1 MFAPKQHR
9 GLDGLDPSPHAK
21 KSSGHQYDSGRRIF
35 TQEPFL
41 GPTQGAFS
49 CQTMGNP
56 GKSHENGAETSGL
69 SGLADPL
76 ADELKLFFPS
86 CPQQKLCRPVA
97 PSSWGRP
104 SDFRCEYSNW

>member
-1 MFAPKQHR
+1 
-9 GLDGLDPSPHAK
+9 
-21 KSSGHQYDSGRRIF
+21 
-35 TQEPFL
+35 
-41 GPTQGAFS
+41 
-49 CQTMGNP
+49 MGNP